1 MAAGDGQRVTAIANL
16 TVTTVESTL
25 AGIGAALQAALRTS
39 PFANADAIRE
49 IQIIRNKNS
58 NDCTAFIIWENAA

>member
-1 MAAGDGQRVTAIANL
+1 MAAGDGQRVNDVSKL

-25 AGIGAALQAALRTS
+25 AGMAAALQAALRAS
-39 PFANADAIRE
+39 PFADADAIRE

-58 NDCTAFIIWENAA
+58 NDCTAFIVWEDQ

>member
-1 MAAGDGQRVTAIANL
+1 MAAGDGQRVNDVSKL

-25 AGIGAALQAALRTS
+25 AGMAAALQAALRTS
-39 PFANADAIRE
+39 PFNDADAIRE

-58 NDCTAFIIWENAA
+58 NDCTAFIVWEDQ